1 MCSSG
6 YEYCVIVIHIFFPSL
21 GLRFL
26 VRLCTD
32 LGLKEASEYATKL
45 KKAEK
50 AKEVKIQVNK

>member
-1 MCSSG
+1 MIYRLCF
-6 YEYCVIVIHIFFPSL
+6 IFA

-32 LGLKEASEYATKL
+32 LGLKEAAEYASKL

-50 AKEVKIQVNK
+50 AKEVKTQVNKA